1 MSGSQAYLAEV
12 PGGAGEGS
20 NPPATATPASSGWR
34 SVGFAL
40 TYFSY
45 STWKGLCLYLE
56 DIYVEPAWRAH
67 GLGMALIEQC
77 VELAHSR
84 GCQRVA
90 WQALDWNTPAIA
102 FYTQKLG
109 ASIMKEWL
117 SLRLNSDDIQAF
129 RRRFGKH
136 ANGANGTA
144 DRGAV
149 QQQRVT
155 EADMSTLS

>member
-1 MSGSQAYLAEV
+1 M
-12 PGGAGEGS
+12 
-20 NPPATATPASSGWR
+20 
-34 SVGFAL
+34 
-40 TYFSY
+40 
-45 STWKGLCLYLE
+45 CLYLE

-67 GLGMALIEQC
+67 GIGLALIEQC

-84 GCQRVA
+84 HCQRVA
-90 WQALDWNTPAIA
+90 WQALDWNTPAIK

-109 ASIMKEWL
+109 ATVLKEWL

-144 DRGAV
+144 GSGAG